1 MPATSPMSRSMH
13 WMHAGWWQ
21 PLRAGAP
28 AGEQRLGRAVP
39 LQAAFPRG
47 RRVHTFSL
55 RPFRPWQCLIHSGR
69 VAAAAAAVE
78 PAAVVEAVAAE
89 AEVVEQ
95 AEAALEVGAQ
105 EEAVEVAPAE
115 AVRAVEAPE

>member
-1 MPATSPMSRSMH
+1 MLATSPMSRSMH

-28 AGEQRLGRAVP
+28 AGEQGLGIAVP

-78 PAAVVEAVAAE
+78 
-89 AEVVEQ
+89 Q

-115 AVRAVEAPE
+115 AVRAVEAPEAAARVAPVARVE